1 MLWQI
6 FQAYPA
12 AFIFTVL
19 VPIIGGVGA
28 ATFGTWGGYENLKHQ
43 FTEDERARRIEQT
56 VNDIHNDKTGVLGT
70 LKLLQFFATKLDAAG
85 KRDAVLVALI
95 DQYQQLSRAA
105 ELFGKM
111 SQSDSSRE
119 KEKIATEILTILNQD
134 IVRTLVR
141 DDLPGKPLLIEVAP
155 NSFRV
160 IFSVPMRIP
169 PKLTFLGL
177 PAGISPVVTDKSEI
191 SFTVNFLPL
200 SIPIR
205 TFGFKADAEL

>member
-12 AFIFTVL
+12 TFIFTVL
-19 VPIIGGVGA
+19 VPIIGGLGA

-56 VNDIHNDKTGVLGT
+56 VKDIHEDQTGVHST
-70 LKLLQFFATKLDAAG
+70 LKLLESFDNKLSAAG

-95 DQYQQLSRAA
+95 SQYQQLSRAT
-105 ELFGKM
+105 ELFGQM
-111 SQSDSSRE
+111 SHSDSS
-119 KEKIATEILTILNQD
+119 KDQGKIATEILKILNQD
-134 IVRTLVR
+134 VVRTLVR
-141 DDLPGKPLLIEVAP
+141 NDLPGKPLLIEVAP

-160 IFSVPMRIP
+160 IFNVPMRVP

-177 PAGISPVVTDKSEI
+177 PAGVAPVVTDESEI
-191 SFTVNFLPL
+191 SFSVNFLPV
-200 SIPIR
+200 SIPVQ
-205 TFGFKADAEL
+205 TFGFIADAEL